1 MSRDIDVLTSS
12 TLKHLRE
19 RWWDADF
26 TEFLRETLQPRP
38 GDRILDVGC
47 GVGTGEVRLGQL
59 GISQLRLL
67 GVDLLFN
74 RVKQALNEARGH
86 NVRAQFTT
94 ADARRLPFTDAA
106 FDSTYCVAMLQHVS
120 DLTPA
125 VQELARV
132 TKPGGRVLA
141 VEPDNSARYWYSS
154 SDIGPRV
161 VDLATQFFTALER
174 GDGSDPAVGPKLST
188 IFARHGIEATAV
200 RLFPVSVAHL
210 GSPPPSVW
218 EARRKTANAA
228 LNRVTDEAIRRLG
241 IEYLTALD
249 RYEEEAAAAGKR
261 FVEIQ
266 NTMLFATVGQKRS
279 TLT

>member
-1 MSRDIDVLTSS
+1 MTVRHIDALTSS

-19 RWWDADF
+19 RWWGQEF

-59 GISQLRLL
+59 RISQLRLQ
-67 GVDLLFN
+67 GVDLIFE
-74 RVKQALNEARGH
+74 RVSQAFGASRAH
-86 NVRAQFTT
+86 NVRAGFTT
-94 ADARRLPFTDAA
+94 ADARRLPFVDNA

-120 DLTPA
+120 DLSAA

-141 VEPDNSARYWYSS
+141 VEPDNAARYWYSS
-154 SDIGPRV
+154 VETGMRAFE
-161 VDLATQFFTALER
+161 LATKFFAALER
-174 GDGSDPAVGPKLST
+174 GDGTDPAIGPRLPT
-188 IFARHGIEATAV
+188 IFARFGIEPSSV

-210 GSPPPSVW
+210 GPPSSLIW
-218 EARRKTANAA
+218 AERHKTVELALGRVGDAA
-228 LNRVTDEAIRRLG
+228 TRAIG
-241 IEYLTALD
+241 TEYLEVLG
-249 RYEEEAAAAGKR
+249 RYEQDAKAAGGH

-266 NTMLFATVGQKRS
+266 NTMLFATSGR
-279 TLT
+279 T